1 MSTVGAQ
8 RNTECTAATQL
19 LLTSEDIKLVQ
30 EAKETFS
37 WVFFFFFTVS
47 FNLFLGVG
55 VAMICVT
62 TGCRRVSEPACV

>member
-8 RNTECTAATQL
+8 RNTECTEATQL

-37 WVFFFFFTVS
+37 WVFFFFFFFTVS
-47 FNLFLGVG
+47 FNLFFWGGGVQ
-55 VAMICVT
+55 
-62 TGCRRVSEPACV
+62 

>member
-8 RNTECTAATQL
+8 RNTECTEATQL

-37 WVFFFFFTVS
+37 WGFLFFLFH
-47 FNLFLGVG
+47 LIYFLGWG
-55 VAMICVT
+55 LQ
-62 TGCRRVSEPACV
+62 